1 MDRFEAIARALRAAG
16 LDGWLFYDFRLSDP
30 FAYRILGLPEKG
42 LTTRRWFCFIPAE
55 GPPAAIVSAVEAHRL
70 DALPFP
76 DRIVYRSEREMLR
89 ALAKLLQGRRRIA
102 MNYSPR
108 CAIPYVSRVDGG
120 TIELVRG
127 CGVEVVT
134 AADLIQLFEAVL
146 TPEQLEGHRR
156 AADVL
161 RAIALDAFTEIG
173 RRIRANEPCGET
185 GIQRFIL
192 DRIARC
198 GMRTDER
205 PIVAV
210 NANAANPHFSTGAG
224 SDTPIRQGDL
234 ILIDLFAKDASE
246 DAIYGDLTWM
256 GYAGDAVPDEYARI
270 FAIVAEARDATVAL
284 IQRRVAEGQ
293 PVTGA
298 EADRAA
304 RSIIEA
310 AGYGDQFVH
319 RTGHSIGREV
329 HGTGAN
335 LDSLETSD
343 HRGLIENTCFS
354 VEPGIYLPGR
364 FGVRS
369 ELDMT
374 IQHGRAGVSAAPAQT
389 AIIPILSPIRAGGT

>member
-1 MDRFEAIARALRAAG
+1 MDRIADIARALREAA
-16 LDGWLFYDFRLSDP
+16 LDGWLFYDFRMSDP
-30 FAYRILGLPEKG
+30 LAYRILGIPKNG
-42 LTTRRWFCFIPAE
+42 LTTRRWFCFIPAD
-55 GPPAAIVSAVEAHRL
+55 GAPVAIVSAVEAHRL

-76 DRIVYRSEREMLR
+76 RRIVYRSEREMIA
-89 ALAKLLQGRRRIA
+89 ALAGLLKGHHHIA
-102 MNYSPR
+102 MNYSAN

-120 TIELVRG
+120 TIELVRSL
-127 CGVEVVT
+127 GVEVVT
-134 AADLIQLFEAVL
+134 AADLIQVFEATL
-146 TPEQLEGHRR
+146 TTSQLAGHRR
-156 AADVL
+156 AAAAL
-161 RAIALDAFTEIG
+161 RAIVLDAFGEIA
-173 RRIRANEPCGET
+173 RRIRGNHMCSEAS
-185 GIQRFIL
+185 IQRFVL
-192 DRIARC
+192 DQIATY
-198 GMRTDER
+198 GMRTDEP

-210 NANAANPHFSTGAG
+210 NANAANPHFSTSADQ
-224 SDTPIRQGDL
+224 DTPIRTGDL
-234 ILIDLFAKDASE
+234 VLIDLFSKEAGD

-256 GYAGDAVPDEYARI
+256 GYVGDAVPEEFARV
-270 FAIVAEARDATVAL
+270 FAIVAQARDTAVAL
-284 IQRRVAEGQ
+284 VQRRIADRQ
-293 PVTGA
+293 PVSGA

-304 RSIIEA
+304 RNIIEA

-374 IQHGRAGVSAAPAQT
+374 IANGRAEVSAAPPQKS
-389 AIIPILSPIRAGGT
+389 IIPILTNSN